1 MECKWNACVSIG
13 SGSEHELVQLEKFH
27 GSNYAI
33 KESLGLEAEG
43 FSWVLEILELF
54 VGPVESTEEPRRSRR
69 RAAAFA

>member
-1 MECKWNACVSIG
+1 MECLCVVGQVPSN
-13 SGSEHELVQLEKFH
+13 ELVQLEKFH
-27 GSNYAI
+27 GSNCAI

-54 VGPVESTEEPRRSRR
+54 VGPVESTEEPRGSRR